1 MKQHIIRTHTSLILL
16 REPSAWMKPLMIPRR
31 RRMTLDFSIPSGS
44 WGCLPISS
52 MTPLVEAMRFTI
64 LPTPKH
70 HEPLIGTTERIH
82 APFTIWLLA
91 FLPDILPLGNAFPTR
106 PSPECGAEL
115 CDAPKEDSGLMT
127 RKDWVTY
134 SSSIFW
140 ESFLKL

>member
-1 MKQHIIRTHTSLILL
+1 
-16 REPSAWMKPLMIPRR
+16 MKPLMIPGRQR
-31 RRMTLDFSIPSGS
+31 TTLDFSIPSRS

-52 MTPLVEAMRFTI
+52 VTLLVEATRFTV

-70 HEPLIGTTERIH
+70 HEPLIRTTERIH
-82 APFTIWLLA
+82 TPFTIQLLA
-91 FLPDILPLGNAFPTR
+91 FPPNILPLGNAFPTR

-115 CDAPKEDSGLMT
+115 CDTPKEDSGLMT